1 MARSVLCNFFMQHRA
16 SANGPQTSGPRS
28 GKAYRGSRK
37 RVRRL
42 RLRGNWSVELWIFLA
57 VMLFTLF
64 VVVPWI
70 VRHPPADQHQVQ
82 TGK

>member
-1 MARSVLCNFFMQHRA
+1 MPDRSATRPH
-16 SANGPQTSGPRS
+16 TSSPRS
-28 GKAYRGSRK
+28 GKVYRGSRR

-42 RLRGNWSVELWIFLA
+42 TFRGNWSLELWIVLA

-70 VRHPPADQHQVQ
+70 VRHPPSDHHHVQ